1 LTGKVGAGVSPIR
14 VLVVEDFEPF
24 RRFICSTLEGKR
36 DLEVICEVSDGL
48 TAVQKAEELQPDLIL
63 LDVMMPGM
71 DGPTTLARLRGAP
84 QTADIPVVFMT
95 ARAQTRE
102 LEHFRSLGAAGVIA
116 KPFDPLTLAGMVRQY
131 APAAEARRALLRD
144 SFIAR
149 ARADA
154 RALADLRHD
163 LENEAN
169 AAVALDAVG
178 AIGHAL
184 AGSAGIFGFHGIG
197 IDAAALEDAVAMAR
211 AGNGSLDE
219 VAHTVDCV
227 LARIEADL
235 DGGEQS
241 NGCERHPAP
250 APSANRSS
258 SARDTNHGEPVGQ
271 RMVPS
276 PAHE

>member
-1 LTGKVGAGVSPIR
+1 MIPLR
-14 VLVVEDFEPF
+14 VLHVDDEPDIREIVELSLGLDH
-24 RRFICSTLEGKR
+24 
-36 DLEVICEVSDGL
+36 DLSVHSCASGGEALRAASDWP
-48 TAVQKAEELQPDLIL
+48 PDLIL

-71 DGPTTLARLRGAP
+71 DGPATLARLRGAP

-116 KPFDPLTLAGMVRQY
+116 KPFDPLTLAGIVRHY
-131 APAAEARRALLRD
+131 APAAEARRAVLRD

-149 ARADA
+149 ARANMPALTDL
-154 RALADLRHD
+154 RPDLAD
-163 LENEAN
+163 EAN
-169 AAVALDAVG
+169 AALALDGVG
-178 AIGHAL
+178 AIAHAL

-219 VAHTVDCV
+219 VAHTLDCLV
-227 LARIEADL
+227 ARIEADL
-235 DGGEQS
+235 DTGDPGNGRPRHAGASDNGASDGRATNGGE
-241 NGCERHPAP
+241 
-250 APSANRSS
+250 PSALAGMSS
-258 SARDTNHGEPVGQ
+258 
-271 RMVPS
+271 S

>member
-1 LTGKVGAGVSPIR
+1 
-14 VLVVEDFEPF
+14 
-24 RRFICSTLEGKR
+24 
-36 DLEVICEVSDGL
+36 
-48 TAVQKAEELQPDLIL
+48 
-63 LDVMMPGM
+63 MMPGM

-131 APAAEARRALLRD
+131 APAAEARRALLCD
-144 SFIAR
+144 SFIVR

-154 RALADLRHD
+154 RALADLRPD
-163 LENEAN
+163 LAAEAN
-169 AAVALDAVG
+169 AAVALDGVG
-178 AIGHAL
+178 AIAHAL

-227 LARIEADL
+227 VARIEADL
-235 DGGEQS
+235 DTGEPGNS
-241 NGCERHPAP
+241 RRPHAAGASDNGA
-250 APSANRSS
+250 SG
-258 SARDTNHGEPVGQ
+258 ARDANNAEPVRG
-271 RMVPS
+271 RLAAS

>member
-1 LTGKVGAGVSPIR
+1 MIPLR
-14 VLVVEDFEPF
+14 VLHVDDEPDIREIVELSLGLDH
-24 RRFICSTLEGKR
+24 
-36 DLEVICEVSDGL
+36 DLSVHSCASGGEALRAASDWP
-48 TAVQKAEELQPDLIL
+48 PDLIL

-71 DGPTTLARLRGAP
+71 DGPATLARLRGAP

-116 KPFDPLTLAGMVRQY
+116 KPFDPLTLAGIVRHY
-131 APAAEARRALLRD
+131 APAAEARRAVLRD

-149 ARADA
+149 ARANMPALTDL
-154 RALADLRHD
+154 RPDLAD
-163 LENEAN
+163 EAN
-169 AAVALDAVG
+169 AALALDGVG
-178 AIGHAL
+178 AIAHAL

-219 VAHTVDCV
+219 VAHTLDCLV
-227 LARIEADL
+227 ARIEADL
-235 DGGEQS
+235 D
-241 NGCERHPAP
+241 
-250 APSANRSS
+250 
-258 SARDTNHGEPVGQ
+258 TGEPGNGRRRHAAGASDNGASGAGDANNAEPVRG
-271 RMVPS
+271 RLAAS